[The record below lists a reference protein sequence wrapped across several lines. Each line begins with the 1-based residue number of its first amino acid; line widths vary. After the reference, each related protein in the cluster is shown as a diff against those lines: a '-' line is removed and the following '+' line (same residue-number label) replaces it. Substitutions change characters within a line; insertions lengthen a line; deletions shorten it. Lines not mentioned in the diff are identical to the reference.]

1 MVKEMPR
8 EPVDTAFISPK
19 LSQEDALA
27 EFHSFNQGF
36 NSVMLATVNAEGFAD
51 ASYAPTLQLNGR
63 FYIYISA
70 LAAHTQNIMQTPSL
84 SVLFIE
90 PETPANLFRRQ
101 RSMIR
106 CRAEPIARETQAWA
120 QLMDRFE
127 QVLGKMM
134 RTLRELTDFQLIELT
149 PKQATYVRGFAQ
161 TYHFSE
167 EDLSA
172 DSTAKDVIQAQI
184 REKHL

>member
-1 MVKEMPR
+1 MVQEMPR
-8 EPVDTAFISPK
+8 EPVETVKMSPQLTA
-19 LSQEDALA
+19 EAALA
-27 EFHSFNQGF
+27 EFRAFNQQF

-167 EDLSA
+167 EELSA
-172 DSTAKDVIQAQI
+172 DFTAKDYIQAQI
-184 REKHL
+184 CEKH

>member
-1 MVKEMPR
+1 MNNLSSEVT
-8 EPVDTAFISPK
+8 EPSLMLPK
-19 LSQEDALA
+19 LTTEQALA
-27 EFHSFNQGF
+27 EFHAFNQQF
-36 NSVMLATVNAEGFAD
+36 NSVILATVNAEGFAD
-51 ASYAPTLQLNGR
+51 ASYAPTLQLNGC

-70 LAAHTQNIMQTPSL
+70 LAAHTQNILHKPAASL
-84 SVLFIE
+84 LFIE

-106 CRAEPIARETQAWA
+106 CCAKPIARETQAWA
-120 QLMDRFE
+120 QLIDRFE
-127 QVLGKMM
+127 QLLGKMM

-172 DSTAKDVIQAQI
+172 DFTAKDDIQAQI
-184 REKHL
+184 CEKH

>member
-1 MVKEMPR
+1 MA

-19 LSQEDALA
+19 LSQEAALA

-84 SVLFIE
+84 SLLFIE
-90 PETPANLFRRQ
+90 PETSANLFRRQ

-106 CRAEPIARETQAWA
+106 CHAEPIARETQEWA

-134 RTLRELTDFQLIELT
+134 RTLRALTDFQLIALT
-149 PKQATYVRGFAQ
+149 PTQATYVRGFAQ

-184 REKHL
+184 REKH

>member
-1 MVKEMPR
+1 MVQEMPR
-8 EPVDTAFISPK
+8 EPVETVKMSPQLTA
-19 LSQEDALA
+19 EAALA
-27 EFHSFNQGF
+27 EFHAFNQQF

-70 LAAHTQNIMQTPSL
+70 LAAHTQNILHKPAASL
-84 SVLFIE
+84 LFIE

-127 QVLGKMM
+127 QLLGKMM

-167 EDLSA
+167 EEFSA
-172 DSTAKDVIQAQI
+172 DFTAKDDIQAQI
-184 REKHL
+184 REKH

>member
-1 MVKEMPR
+1 MNNALSEVT
-8 EPVDTAFISPK
+8 EPSLMLPK
-19 LSQEDALA
+19 LTTEQALA
-27 EFHSFNQGF
+27 EFHAFNQQF

-70 LAAHTQNIMQTPSL
+70 LAAHTQNVLHKPAASL
-84 SVLFIE
+84 LFIE

-134 RTLRELTDFQLIELT
+134 RTLRELTDFHLIELT
-149 PKQATYVRGFAQ
+149 PTQATYVRGFAQ

-167 EDLSA
+167 EELSA
-172 DSTAKDVIQAQI
+172 DFTAKDDIQVQI

>member
-1 MVKEMPR
+1 
-8 EPVDTAFISPK
+8 
-19 LSQEDALA
+19 
-27 EFHSFNQGF
+27 
-36 NSVMLATVNAEGFAD
+36 MLATVNAEGFAD

-84 SVLFIE
+84 SLLFIE
-90 PETPANLFRRQ
+90 PETSANLFRRQ

-106 CRAEPIARETQAWA
+106 CHSEPISRETQEWA
-120 QLMDRFE
+120 QLMERFE

-134 RTLRELTDFQLIELT
+134 RTLRALTDFQLIALT
-149 PKQATYVRGFAQ
+149 PTQATYVRGFAQ

-184 REKHL
+184 REKH

>member
-1 MVKEMPR
+1 MT

-19 LSQEDALA
+19 LSQEAALA

-84 SVLFIE
+84 SLLFIE
-90 PETPANLFRRQ
+90 PETSANLFRRQ

-106 CRAEPIARETQAWA
+106 CHAEPIARETQEWA

-134 RTLRELTDFQLIELT
+134 RTLRALTDFQLIALT
-149 PKQATYVRGFAQ
+149 PTQATYVRGFAQ

-184 REKHL
+184 REKH

>member
-1 MVKEMPR
+1 MNNLSSEVT
-8 EPVDTAFISPK
+8 EPSLMLPK
-19 LSQEDALA
+19 LTTEQVLA
-27 EFHSFNQGF
+27 EFHAFNQGF

-106 CRAEPIARETQAWA
+106 CHAEPIARATQEWA

-134 RTLRELTDFQLIELT
+134 RTLRSLTDFQLIALT
-149 PKQATYVRGFAQ
+149 PTQATYVRGFAQ
-161 TYHFSE
+161 TYYFSE
-167 EDLSA
+167 EELSA
-172 DSTAKDVIQAQI
+172 DFATKDDIQTQI
-184 REKHL
+184 SEKH